1 MFSPCWIIPCHTSAK
16 CASFFQTDEEKA
28 NGLPVVMPM
37 FDRSTCSIPKS
48 QIGFVDFIIND
59 MMEAW
64 DSFIELPEMLYYL
77 RSNYQYWK
85 EKEEEGVT
93 SISNFDPINSKIGFL
108 SEVDESKSDC

>member
-1 MFSPCWIIPCHTSAK
+1 
-16 CASFFQTDEEKA
+16 
-28 NGLPVVMPM
+28 MPM
-37 FDRSTCSIPKS
+37 FDRATCSIPKS

-85 EKEEEGVT
+85 EKEEQGVT
-93 SISNFDPINSKIGFL
+93 SINELYPLSNKIDRL
-108 SEVDESKSDC
+108 SEMDESRAE

>member
-1 MFSPCWIIPCHTSAK
+1 
-16 CASFFQTDEEKA
+16 
-28 NGLPVVMPM
+28 MPM
-37 FDRSTCSIPKS
+37 FDRATCSIPKS

-85 EKEEEGVT
+85 EKEEQGVT
-93 SISNFDPINSKIGFL
+93 SINELYPLSNRIELLKEL
-108 SEVDESKSDC
+108 DESKSD